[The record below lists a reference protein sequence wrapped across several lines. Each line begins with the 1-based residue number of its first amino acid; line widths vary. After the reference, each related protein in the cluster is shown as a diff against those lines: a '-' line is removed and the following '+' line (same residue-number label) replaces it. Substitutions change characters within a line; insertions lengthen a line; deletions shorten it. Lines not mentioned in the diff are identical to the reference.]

1 MLSEQDFFSPLKG
14 RHFSG
19 EKAACL
25 QVFYSK
31 EKKPSVTQSY
41 CVEEAGKATFY
52 SFQKEAKLPF
62 LFVNRPHSGT
72 YKFRIPENVCDPTS
86 NEELLEIYF
95 FSKTSKNVQK
105 CPMLNMC
112 LVDDAKN
119 YPSKKC
125 GLGEASF
132 TEGNPPPP
140 THHPQRSMPTF

>member
-19 EKAACL
+19 EKAASL

-72 YKFRIPENVCDPTS
+72 HKFRSPEN
-86 NEELLEIYF
+86 L
-95 FSKTSKNVQK
+95 
-105 CPMLNMC
+105 
-112 LVDDAKN
+112 
-119 YPSKKC
+119 
-125 GLGEASF
+125 
-132 TEGNPPPP
+132 
-140 THHPQRSMPTF
+140 

>member
-1 MLSEQDFFSPLKG
+1 MKTYKTFFPTCSGRRSAVGWSGFLSGAISHAFRAGFFSPLKG

-19 EKAACL
+19 EKAASL

-72 YKFRIPENVCDPTS
+72 HKFRIPE
-86 NEELLEIYF
+86 
-95 FSKTSKNVQK
+95 
-105 CPMLNMC
+105 ML
-112 LVDDAKN
+112 
-119 YPSKKC
+119 
-125 GLGEASF
+125 
-132 TEGNPPPP
+132 
-140 THHPQRSMPTF
+140 